1 MKGTIHVV
9 TLDDGRV
16 IELAVI
22 QLSEDTHVI
31 VAQDGMMLGVMNRDQ
46 GEAIN
51 DFLDKYEAEMKF
63 EIVE

>member
-16 IELAVI
+16 VELAVI

-31 VAQDGMMLGVMNRDQ
+31 VAQDGTMLGVMNRDQ

-51 DFLDKYEAEMKF
+51 DFLDLYEKEIKF

>member
-16 IELAVI
+16 VELAVI

-31 VAQDGMMLGVMNRDQ
+31 VAQDGTMLGVMNRDQ

-51 DFLDKYEAEMKF
+51 DFLDLYEKEIEF

>member
-1 MKGTIHVV
+1 MKGTIHIV

-16 IELAVI
+16 VELAVI

-31 VAQDGMMLGVMNRDQ
+31 VAQDGTMLGVMNRDQ

-51 DFLDKYEAEMKF
+51 DFLDQYEKEIKF